1 MTKSRLMTKFSAKFT
16 TIMDKKLKLANYW
29 NLECLLTVIM
39 DKGLGQVE
47 EREEEGEDWLDLE
60 GGETHLML
68 HRLFLER

>member
-1 MTKSRLMTKFSAKFT
+1 MTKFSAKFT

-39 DKGLGQVE
+39 DKGPGQVE

-60 GGETHLML
+60 GGEIHLML